1 LSKKLIALGFLILLT
16 ITLAYQIRPAY
27 NLSTRELRISGLH
40 LPEGTPP
47 NLYQWTNGYAL
58 IRFNGIGAQQY
69 KLTIDL
75 NGERPEKIEHPT
87 IRIFANKTL
96 IGSFIGDNS
105 RRSYVFDIEPD
116 SIGVSG
122 NLVIRIDSDTFNPL
136 PDQRTLGAGLF
147 S

>member
-40 LPEGTPP
+40 LPEGAPP
-47 NLYQWTNGYAL
+47 NQYQWTNGYAL

-75 NGERPEKIEHPT
+75 NGERPENIEHPT
-87 IRIFANKTL
+87 IRIFANKSL
-96 IGSFIGDNS
+96 ISSFVGDNS
-105 RRSYVFDIEPD
+105 RHTYSLDIPANAV
-116 SIGVSG
+116 GPLG
-122 NLVIRIDSDTFNPL
+122 NL
-136 PDQRTLGAGLF
+136 
-147 S
+147 